1 MRSAI
6 LGRKVGMT
14 SLFTEDGRRIPCT
27 VVEAGPCPVIL
38 VRTKERDGYEAIQIG
53 YGEISE
59 KNVIKPM
66 KGQFDKAGVTPLRHL
81 KEFRD
86 PQNEYEVG
94 QELKVTDF
102 EIGDRVKVSGKG
114 KGRGFQGVVKRY
126 NFSGVG
132 MRTHGQKDRERHP
145 GSIGQSSYPS
155 KVMKGMRMG
164 GRMGGKRVTLRNLE
178 IIEIIPDRNLMLV
191 KGSIPGAPNTLLE
204 IVKQ

>member
-66 KGQFDKAGVTPLRHL
+66 KGQFDKAGVKPLRHL

-126 NFSGVG
+126 NFGGVG

>member
-53 YGEISE
+53 FGDMPER
-59 KNVIKPM
+59 NVNMPM
-66 KGQFDKAGVTPLRHL
+66 KGQFEKAGVKPLRHL

-86 PQNEYEVG
+86 PEMNYEVG
-94 QELKVTDF
+94 QELTVTDF
-102 EIGDRVKVSGKG
+102 AIGDRVKISGDGKG
-114 KGRGFQGVVKRY
+114 KGFQGVVKRH
-126 NFSGVG
+126 NFGGVG
-132 MRTHGQKDRERHP
+132 MRTHGQHNRERHP

-155 KVMKGMRMG
+155 KVMKGMRMA

-178 IIEIIPDRNLMLV
+178 IIEIIPDQNLLLL
-191 KGSIPGAPNTLLE
+191 KGSVPGAPNSLLE